1 MKKPPSEVAHNRPK
15 FFFQYCKQQKL
26 RFGLVLG
33 QFAILKK
40 KIRADYEQLL
50 RAVFSCFHG
59 QFYFFSDFGSSWFL
73 TSKLL
78 HWGQTNISGTI
89 LHILQNKSFIYSRE
103 ITTSPVGF
111 QQELPDLQLI
121 TLENLLPGNY
131 TITVTVTDK
140 DGASDSAIATLQV
153 HFDTFCY
160 LLLPFCYLLVT
171 FWYILLPLVTFCYF
185 LSLIKMV
192 LQIQP

>member
-1 MKKPPSEVAHNRPK
+1 LELEKKFSTK
-15 FFFQYCKQQKL
+15 I
-26 RFGLVLG
+26 GLL
-33 QFAILKK
+33 
-40 KIRADYEQLL
+40 
-50 RAVFSCFHG
+50 
-59 QFYFFSDFGSSWFL
+59 
-73 TSKLL
+73 
-78 HWGQTNISGTI
+78 NISGTI

-153 HFDTFCY
+153 PFDTFCY
-160 LLLPFCYLLVT
+160 
-171 FWYILLPLVTFCYF
+171 F
-185 LSLIKMV
+185 LIE
-192 LQIQP
+192 LQIFVRS

>member
-1 MKKPPSEVAHNRPK
+1 M
-15 FFFQYCKQQKL
+15 
-26 RFGLVLG
+26 
-33 QFAILKK
+33 
-40 KIRADYEQLL
+40 
-50 RAVFSCFHG
+50 
-59 QFYFFSDFGSSWFL
+59 
-73 TSKLL
+73 
-78 HWGQTNISGTI
+78 
-89 LHILQNKSFIYSRE
+89 
-103 ITTSPVGF
+103 GF

-171 FWYILLPLVTFCYF
+171 F
-185 LSLIKMV
+185 
-192 LQIQP
+192 